1 MLSNFQKSDEMCGI
15 FGHTIINKES
25 DIEKS
30 RLALNTLSHRGPDQW
45 NDWQNDKV
53 YSGQRRL
60 SILDLSENGKQPM
73 INPDQS
79 TVITVNGE
87 IYNFQGLREEL
98 KGKYHFKSNSDS
110 EVVLLGYDEWGIEE
124 LLHRLDGMYAGSIYD
139 VSKNKLYLF
148 RDRVGIKP
156 LYYSF
161 INGQLAWSSEL
172 KAITKLLG
180 EENLEV
186 DKTAVYDYLTY
197 GYIPAP
203 KSLYKGIYKLLPAQY
218 LEFSIENQSL
228 STHTYWE
235 LKCSEIKITR
245 EEASEQVKKLI
256 RKSVAE
262 QMISDVPV
270 GFFLSGGIDSSIVS
284 FEGSKCSGTIQTYTI
299 GFDDPKHDESQFA
312 KQIADLIK
320 SNHHQQVLDLNIT
333 MNLFEN
339 LKSWYDEPFA
349 DTSAFPSYMVSKFA
363 KQSSTVVLTG
373 DGGDEVFG
381 GYKWYSKFKQF
392 AEKRSFIY
400 PLIYPLVG
408 MASSIFPSTK
418 LIKAK
423 RRISMLCQK
432 DDLALYAKLL
442 GGLIKEEKVIF
453 AKKWNIP
460 ADYDDYWHFRKY
472 YKPELPVF
480 TRLQY
485 MDFHTYMPDDIF
497 TKVDRVSMAVSL
509 EARVPLLSKEIIE
522 FSFSLPENIRILNG
536 ELKGLLKFA
545 YKNDLPQEI
554 LYRKK
559 RGFSIPLRVWGKQF
573 LEQFGTKEELI
584 LNKLFPNLT
593 K

>member
-1 MLSNFQKSDEMCGI
+1 MCGI
-15 FGHTIINKES
+15 FGHTFLGKNN

-30 RLALNTLSHRGPDQW
+30 RDALHTLFHRGPDQW
-45 NDWQNDKV
+45 NDWQNDQV

-73 INPDQS
+73 VNPSQT

-87 IYNFQGLREEL
+87 IYNFQGIREEL
-98 KGKYHFKSNSDS
+98 KGKYHFKSHSDS
-110 EVVLLGYDEWGIEE
+110 EVVLLGYDEWGIEK
-124 LLHRLDGMYAGSIYD
+124 LLQRMDGMYAGSIYD
-139 VSKNKLYLF
+139 IPKNKLYLF
-148 RDRVGIKP
+148 RDRAGVKP

-161 INGQLAWSSEL
+161 INGQLAWASEL
-172 KAITKLLG
+172 KAITKLIG
-180 EENLEV
+180 EGNLEV
-186 DKTAVYDYLTY
+186 DFTAVYDYLTY

-203 KSLYKGIYKLLPAQY
+203 KTLYKGIHKLLPAHF
-218 LEFSIENQSL
+218 LEFSFESSRL
-228 STHTYWE
+228 TTKSYWE
-235 LKCSEIKITR
+235 LKCAETNITK
-245 EEASEQVKKLI
+245 EEAIAQVKKLI

-284 FEGSKCSGTIQTYTI
+284 FEGAKCSGTIQTYTI

-320 SNHHQQVLDLNIT
+320 SNHHHQVLDLNKT

-339 LKSWYDEPFA
+339 LKLWYDEPFA
-349 DTSAFPSYMVSKFA
+349 DTSAFPSFMVSKFA
-363 KQSSTVVLTG
+363 KESSTVVLTG

-381 GYKWYSKFKQF
+381 GYKWYSKFQQF
-392 AEKRSFIY
+392 SKKRNLFYSFLK
-400 PLIYPLVG
+400 PFVG
-408 MASSIFPSTK
+408 FIASLFPSNKILK
-418 LIKAK
+418 LD
-423 RRISMLCQK
+423 RRIALLSQK
-432 DDLALYAKLL
+432 DDVALYAKLL
-442 GGLIKEEKVIF
+442 GGLLKEEKVQF
-453 AKKWNIP
+453 AQKWNIP
-460 ADYDDYWHFRKY
+460 SNYDDYWHFRKY

-509 EARVPLLSKEIIE
+509 EARVPLLSKELIE
-522 FSFSLPENIRILNG
+522 FSFSLPEHIRIMNG
-536 ELKGLLKFA
+536 ELKGLLKHA
-545 YKNDLPQEI
+545 YKSELPNEI
-554 LYRKK
+554 LFRKK

-573 LEQFGTKEELI
+573 LEQFRTKEELI
-584 LNKLFPNLT
+584 LYKLFPNLI